1 MNDVATIDNTEELPP
16 EPQNLPTKFDEQLA
30 AYTPQ
35 LKAAL
40 PAHIPVERFK
50 RVVVTAINQTPD
62 LANADRRSL
71 FNACVKAAQ
80 DGLLPDGR
88 EAALTIFSGKVQYM
102 PMIAGIRKRMR
113 NSGEVKSATA
123 EVIYK
128 NDHFKHFKGD
138 EPRIEHEPTE
148 LGADP
153 GPAIGAYAVIRLTN
167 GEIIRE
173 VMSLK
178 DIEAVRSVSRAQN
191 SIMWTKFWGEGAR
204 KTVLR
209 RCAKAAPISSD
220 VDAVLRRDDDEH
232 GFIEQALPP
241 ADMSQRPTLASAN
254 AAASEPAQATVGTV
268 VDQPH
273 AMVDETGAEESRHA
287 TADDWAKAL
296 RAASAPIEN
305 RLKEKAVAYLLNNL
319 ETYTALK
326 DEIADDAVV
335 SALDKRYAAI
345 ANGAKPKAPEP
356 VAEAPAAATEITMP
370 TKDGKVHQSAY
381 VALVDETLAAVK
393 TKEEVLG
400 RLALEKA
407 NMAKILPGQRRSII
421 GHSAL
426 SRWIALGGE
435 QADFAAAAEK
445 AMA

>member
-1 MNDVATIDNTEELPP
+1 MNDVTTIENTEELPP
-16 EPQNLPTKFDEQLA
+16 EPQNLPAKFDEQLA

-128 NDHFKHFKGD
+128 NDHFKHHKGD

-241 ADMSQRPTLASAN
+241 ADMAQRPTLASAN
-254 AAASEPAQATVGTV
+254 AAEPAQTTVGTV

-273 AMVDETGAEESRHA
+273 ALVDETGEEESRHA
-287 TADDWAKAL
+287 TADDWSKAL
-296 RAASAPIEN
+296 RAASAPVDG
-305 RLKEKAVAYLLNNL
+305 RLTKKAQAYLLNNL

-326 DEIADDAVV
+326 DEIADDGVV
-335 SALDKRYAAI
+335 TALDGRYAAI
-345 ANGAKPKAPEP
+345 AKAAKPKPSEP
-356 VAEAPAAATEITMP
+356 VAETPAAPAPIVMP

-381 VALVDETLAAVK
+381 VALVDDALAATK
-393 TKEEVLG
+393 TKEAILE
-400 RLALEKA
+400 RLTLEKA
-407 NMAKILPGQRRSII
+407 NMAKILPGQRREII
-421 GHSAL
+421 GNSAL
-426 SRWIALGGE
+426 ARWIALGGE
-435 QADFAAAAEK
+435 QAAYAAAAEQ
-445 AMA
+445 AMT